1 MLNVRKEINKTE
13 KRKRREKISNSKVG
27 EPSARPRK
35 EKERRLRKRG
45 GASIHPHKQTRRQ
58 GTLWAAVCQRIRRKM
73 DKCLERPIAETDR

>member
-45 GASIHPHKQTRRQ
+45 GASI
-58 GTLWAAVCQRIRRKM
+58 
-73 DKCLERPIAETDR
+73 RPQK

>member
-35 EKERRLRKRG
+35 ERG

>member
-35 EKERRLRKRG
+35 EKE
-45 GASIHPHKQTRRQ
+45 GAPPFTPINKPGDREQ
-58 GTLWAAVCQRIRRKM
+58 WAAVCQRIRRKM